1 MTTYATLVADIKDY
15 MEDDGTEFSDAVDG
29 FIDVAELKLSRDL
42 AVPAFR
48 KRQTSSLTQSDP
60 FLTLPTDLITL
71 EYLQTVS
78 SNVRTNLL
86 LKSDEFMQEYWPNRT
101 STGTPKYYGYFDN
114 STIYVAPTPS
124 ANTSVEISYRRRLP
138 ALSSSATSNW
148 LSTDAYDA
156 LLYACLVEAS
166 IYNRNDKT
174 LGYYTQLYQKAV
186 QDVNKEGVNRRSY
199 DNFYMKT
206 EG

>member
-1 MTTYATLVADIKDY
+1 MTSYSALTADIKDY
-15 MEDDGTEFSDAVDG
+15 MEDDGSEFSAAIDG

-60 FLTLPTDLITL
+60 FLTLPSDLITL

-101 STGTPKYYGYFDN
+101 STGTPRYYGYFDDD
-114 STIYVAPTPS
+114 TIYVAPTPS

-138 ALSSSATSNW
+138 ALTTSNTSNW
-148 LSTDAYDA
+148 LTSDAYDA
-156 LLYACLVEAS
+156 LLYACLIEAS

-174 LGYYTQLYQKAV
+174 LGYYSQLYQKAV
-186 QDVNKEGVNRRSY
+186 QDINKEGVSRRSY

>member
-1 MTTYATLVADIKDY
+1 MTSYSTLTADIKDY
-15 MEDDGTEFSDAVDG
+15 MEDDGSEFSAAIDG
-29 FIDVAELKLSRDL
+29 FIDVAELKLSREL

-48 KRQTSSLTQSDP
+48 KRQTSSLTQNDP
-60 FLTLPTDLITL
+60 FLTLPSDLITL

-101 STGTPKYYGYFDN
+101 TTGTPKYYGYFDN
-114 STIYVAPTPS
+114 DTIYVAPTPS
-124 ANTSVEISYRRRLP
+124 SNFSIEISYRRRLP
-138 ALSSSATSNW
+138 ALSSSNTANW
-148 LSTDAYDA
+148 LTTDAYDT

-166 IYNRNDKT
+166 VYNRNDKT
-174 LGYYTQLYQKAV
+174 LQYYSQLYQKAV
-186 QDVNKEGVNRRSY
+186 ADVNKEGVNRRSY

>member
-1 MTTYATLVADIKDY
+1 MTTYATLVADVKDY

-48 KRQTSSLTQSDP
+48 KRQTSALTQSDP

-78 SNVRTNLL
+78 SNVRSNLL

-156 LLYACLVEAS
+156 LLYACLIEAS
-166 IYNRNDKT
+166 TYNRNDKT